1 MSLSTQRKS
10 ISPLAEDDWNSIVAR
25 ELSDLP
31 SEEALG
37 QLQSWN
43 LHVFMRPSA
52 PKDSPRVGNP
62 ILPGDIIF
70 LEPPLNQKQS

>member
-10 ISPLAEDDWNSIVAR
+10 IYPLAEDDWNSIVAR
-25 ELSDLP
+25 ELSTLP
-31 SEEALG
+31 PEEALG

-43 LHVFMRPSA
+43 LHVFMRPAA

-70 LEPPLNQKQS
+70 LEAPLKQN

>member
-1 MSLSTQRKS
+1 MSLNTHLSTQRKS
-10 ISPLAEDDWNSIVAR
+10 IYPLAEDDWNSIAER
-25 ELSDLP
+25 ELSDL
-31 SEEALG
+31 SSDAIG

-43 LHVFMRPSA
+43 LHVFMRPAA

-70 LEPPLNQKQS
+70 LEPPLKK